1 MPTYVLL
8 VNWTDQGVRTAR
20 DTVDR
25 YEASRQKLEQMG
37 VTIRETYWT
46 IGPYDI
52 VSIGEAP
59 DDETMTA
66 AALAIAGEGNVRTT
80 TLRAFNPDEA
90 RAIIAK
96 VP

>member
-8 VNWTDQGVRTAR
+8 VNWTDQGVRTAK

-25 YEASRQKLEQMG
+25 YEASRQNLGKMG
-37 VTIRETYWT
+37 VTIRDTYWT

-52 VSIGEAP
+52 VSIAEAP
-59 DDETMTA
+59 DDETMTG
-66 AALAIAGEGNVRTT
+66 AALAISGEGNVRTT
-80 TLRAFNPDEA
+80 TLRAFTADET
-90 RAIIAK
+90 RGIVAK